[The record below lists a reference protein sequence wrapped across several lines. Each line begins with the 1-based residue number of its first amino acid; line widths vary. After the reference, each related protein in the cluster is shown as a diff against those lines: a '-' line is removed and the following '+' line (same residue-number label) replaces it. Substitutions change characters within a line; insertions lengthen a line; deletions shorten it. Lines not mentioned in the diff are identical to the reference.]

1 MELLRLPLV
10 MLVSTPLWF
19 SIRTVPEEDVCVH
32 RIVLVM
38 FTCGGRVTLHT
49 NKIASNGATSNTV
62 IVVGFMSTTK
72 TGSKIRDEK
81 KKFFIINIHSQ
92 NIQTELQQHCMY
104 YFAHDQSNWIFYSNF
119 CSFQYRYHMHF
130 HNNLTNCNYLAH

>member
-38 FTCGGRVTLHT
+38 FTTCGGRVTLHT

-62 IVVGFMSTTK
+62 IIVGFMSTTK
-72 TGSKIRDEK
+72 TGSKK
-81 KKFFIINIHSQ
+81 NKFYNQYSF
-92 NIQTELQQHCMY
+92 TEYTDRITTTLY
-104 YFAHDQSNWIFYSNF
+104 VLL
-119 CSFQYRYHMHF
+119 CS
-130 HNNLTNCNYLAH
+130 